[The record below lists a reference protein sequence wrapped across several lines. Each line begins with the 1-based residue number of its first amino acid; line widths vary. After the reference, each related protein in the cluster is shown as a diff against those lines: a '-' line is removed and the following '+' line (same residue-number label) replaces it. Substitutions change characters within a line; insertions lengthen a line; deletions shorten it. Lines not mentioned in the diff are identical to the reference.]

1 MLHMGAGLML
11 RRQLFE
17 CDQRGGQSFRDHPFV
32 VSGNSL
38 SRHHHTLR
46 RSGCNIVAREG
57 WGLSSTNMAKAARN
71 RLARP
76 YHDASQGTSVA
87 AARGWLAIDPKHL
100 VGERGF
106 DYANIF
112 TNPDL
117 ADLARPVATEPG
129 RFARRLDIVVQ
140 AARLDRRRLLSW
152 IVAWTGLSAAL
163 LLGDDDLLAEIN
175 LQIANL
181 ATAELDRMA

>member
-1 MLHMGAGLML
+1 
-11 RRQLFE
+11 
-17 CDQRGGQSFRDHPFV
+17 
-32 VSGNSL
+32 
-38 SRHHHTLR
+38 
-46 RSGCNIVAREG
+46 
-57 WGLSSTNMAKAARN
+57 MAKVVRN

-76 YHDASQGTSVA
+76 RRDASQATSVA

-117 ADLARPVATEPG
+117 ADPARPVATEPG

-163 LLGDDDLLAEIN
+163 LLGDDDPLAEID